1 MGQWKGNV
9 AVVKKRKKSRS
20 KRKNKRKGLKLNARN
35 IVLIILAILTVSLF
49 AYIYYPLY
57 SEWFSKKKAESKDI
71 DSYRKELPN
80 YSVFGIDISHYQKNI
95 EWEKVFEEQKINF
108 VIIRSTMGNEAS
120 DNKFQKNWQALKKT
134 NSIRGAYHYY
144 RPDEDSKKQAENY
157 IKNVKLEQGDLPPIV
172 DIEKYSSSKSIKA
185 LKNEILKWLEIVEEH
200 YKITP
205 MIYTY
210 NYFYTKVFLDD
221 MRFEK
226 YPIWIAWYNTNQN
239 PETIVKDW
247 VFWQFSDKCI
257 IKGIDAP
264 VDINVFNGKLRDLDG
279 LRIKN

>member
-1 MGQWKGNV
+1 M
-9 AVVKKRKKSRS
+9 KKRKKSHS
-20 KRKNKRKGLKLNARN
+20 KRKNKRKRLKLNVRN
-35 IVLIILAILTVSLF
+35 IVFIILTILTISVF

-57 SEWFSKKKAESKDI
+57 SEWFSNKKAESKDI
-71 DSYRKELPN
+71 DSYRKEMYN

-95 EWEKVFEEQKINF
+95 DWERVFTEQKIDF
-108 VIIRSTMGNEAS
+108 VIIRSTMGNDAN
-120 DNKFQKNWQALKKT
+120 DNKFQKNWQALKQT
-134 NSIRGAYHYY
+134 NIIRGAYHYY

-157 IKNVKLEQGDLPPIV
+157 IKNVKLEQGDLPPII
-172 DIEKYSSSKSIKA
+172 DIEKYSSSQSIKV
-185 LKNEILKWLEIVEEH
+185 LKNEIIKWLEIIEEY

-210 NYFYTKVFLDD
+210 NHFYTKVFVDD

-226 YPIWIAWYNTNQN
+226 YPIWLAWYNTSQN

-247 VFWQFSDKCI
+247 VFWQFSDKCT
-257 IKGIDAP
+257 IKGIDSH
-264 VDINVFNGKLRDLDG
+264 VDINVFNGRLRDLNG